1 MCRELSSYICHL
13 LPKGAETHTGKEI
26 DPEGIVLSGG
36 EGQRMA
42 IARACYRGGEIYILD
57 EPTAAID
64 PNAEYE
70 IYTQFHN
77 MIQGKSAVLVTHR
90 LAAVQ
95 LADKIAVFVDGQVV
109 EYGAHKELYAK
120 GGIYAEM
127 FNKQAHFYRDSAGEI
142 EETSNEVS

>member
-1 MCRELSSYICHL
+1 
-13 LPKGAETHTGKEI
+13 
-26 DPEGIVLSGG
+26 
-36 EGQRMA
+36 MA

-77 MIQGKSAVLVTHR
+77 MIQGRSAVLVTHR

-127 FNKQAHFYRDSAGEI
+127 FNKQAQFYRDSAGEI